1 MSLIDAFSA
10 DRYEIRYDTNF
21 SMITEETEW
30 NNLEQIEATDLI
42 SGDLTP
48 VDAGETVSIVVKMSA
63 FGENDQ
69 LYYVAMRAFDAKQ
82 GSEISNLVSF
92 GIIPPGK
99 VEDLSIQR
107 NEVTNEGVDVILQF
121 TSPGDDGVRGTGEI
135 IILS

>member
-1 MSLIDAFSA
+1 M
-10 DRYEIRYDTNF
+10 
-21 SMITEETEW
+21 
-30 NNLEQIEATDLI
+30 EQIEEADLV
-42 SGDLTP
+42 SGNFIP
-48 VDAGETVSIVVKMSA
+48 VNAGETVSMVVNMSA

-69 LYYVAMRAFDAKQ
+69 LYYVAMRGFDEKQ

-121 TSPGDDGVRGTGEI
+121 TSPGDDGIRGTGEI